1 MSWSTRFLLYEAI
14 LSQLLAIAFVVLDR
28 FCIGTEVSA
37 LLLGNRS
44 AFYGTLA
51 SIAGSLLGF
60 VITAVSILLAF
71 DSAPSLKLLR
81 DSNHYATL
89 WSTYKSGIRAM
100 ALATVVSV
108 AALVLDR
115 DDSPSRVSL
124 YLVVA
129 STFFAIAR
137 LTRCLWILEK
147 VIDIVTRRRPKEPHA
162 D

>member
-1 MSWSTRFLLYEAI
+1 MAWRVRFLLYEGL
-14 LSQLLAIAFVVLDR
+14 LSQLLALAFVGLDR
-28 FCIGTEVSA
+28 YCISAEVSA
-37 LLLGNRS
+37 LLLGNRA

-81 DSNHYATL
+81 DSEHYGML

-100 ALATVVSV
+100 AVATVVSV

-115 DDSPSRVSL
+115 DDSPSRASL

-129 STFFAIAR
+129 AVSFAVVR
-137 LTRCLWILEK
+137 LARCLWILEK
-147 VIDIVTRRRPKEPHA
+147 VIDIVTRRRPKDP
-162 D
+162 